1 MPTFSCFE
9 DLLHVG
15 SFPLQSLDMFPAL
28 VLQQGKLG
36 TQGGG
41 TSRPSASLARGL
53 LHQRLEGGGFL
64 LVQRSWERLRG
75 GSTCSRVVNSRS
87 EIYINHSDRV
97 GSHPYAIKTQ

>member
-64 LVQRSWERLRG
+64 LVQRSWKRLRG
-75 GSTCSRVVNSRS
+75 GSTCSIEWSIRGPRW
-87 EIYINHSDRV
+87 IYIKHSDRV
-97 GSHPYAIKTQ
+97 GSHP